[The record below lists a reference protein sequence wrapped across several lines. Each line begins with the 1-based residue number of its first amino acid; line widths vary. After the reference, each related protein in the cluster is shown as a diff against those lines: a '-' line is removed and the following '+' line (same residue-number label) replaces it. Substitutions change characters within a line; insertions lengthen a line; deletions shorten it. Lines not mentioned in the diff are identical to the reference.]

1 MDMFEHQ
8 AEKEKD
14 KEAPLPVVKYLNVF
28 RNVFNCF
35 PPGTIMAMINQF
47 LLYNSPEALHR
58 RIIKAVP
65 TSTH

>member
-35 PPGTIMAMINQF
+35 PPGAGCKISQCI
-47 LLYNSPEALHR
+47 P
-58 RIIKAVP
+58 
-65 TSTH
+65 